1 MIIPTKTKIMI
12 VPDFGVSADDKA
24 MVTLREAI
32 ENRGDYVVKIVD
44 LPAVVR
50 DEHAGEELTE
60 SKVIELAARKLEQLS
75 TGSGLKWDGSDDVYD
90 HQAETKTRAIK
101 LSLSGN
107 SIMSKPQ
114 NVEEITVSDIKEE
127 DYDIDSLLND
137 FSDRINEECTDYE
150 WGTPTAVIVFGKSA
164 MLAGG
169 LGQKDILFI
178 NPAYDSEWPWKKLY
192 YADQKLAG
200 QYHGDKHEY
209 ERMFM
214 ETVLLEGTE
223 RTHPWCYSRR
233 YGVITGADYSGEFWD
248 RYPRMAEMNRDL
260 DGNTE
265 GLAKFICEFA
275 DDELTFPLEEVYEA
289 IKNLPGRDR
298 RDINSLNTIC
308 DFIEPVKFSNIT
320 ILGIRFGTPMANG
333 QSCYKLKVAELNYTL
348 PLESIHVR
356 SNLNAL
362 RDAIVRAGESL
373 KKVELEHK
381 RILIVPDYFT
391 PYNSP
396 NVKELYDRL
405 KHQGYYVAVYV
416 AGNTLEKSRQGL
428 ERRCKVKPFDLIVT
442 LETGC
447 LLATRVNNCTRI
459 FINPDWSA
467 WEWMKLRIG
476 EDKERMECRGIDN
489 SGPFFSYYLNR
500 EEIAMA
506 RQMAERANI
515 RCGDNPIYGWF
526 TVDAVEPHL
535 PEEHLKRFDTSAYIP
550 DLSLDTEEGIDILAT
565 QINNILTVEDNE

>member
-1 MIIPTKTKIMI
+1 MIISAKTTIII

-24 MVTLREAI
+24 MVALREAI

-50 DEHAGEELTE
+50 EEHAGEELTE

-75 TGSGLKWDGSDDVYD
+75 ACSGLKWDGSD
-90 HQAETKTRAIK
+90 
-101 LSLSGN
+101 
-107 SIMSKPQ
+107 
-114 NVEEITVSDIKEE
+114 
-127 DYDIDSLLND
+127 
-137 FSDRINEECTDYE
+137 YE
-150 WGTPTAVIVFGKSA
+150 WGAPTAIIVFGKSA

-169 LGQKDILFI
+169 LGQKNILFI
-178 NPAYDSEWPWKKLY
+178 NPEYDSEWPWKKLY

-200 QYHGDKHEY
+200 QYHRDKHEY
-209 ERMFM
+209 ERQFM
-214 ETVLLEGTE
+214 ETVLWEGTE
-223 RTHPWCYSRR
+223 CTRPWCYSRR
-233 YGVITGADYSGEFWD
+233 YGLIANKDYIGEFWN
-248 RYPRMAEMNRDL
+248 RYPCMAEVNRDL

-265 GLAKFICEFA
+265 GLAKFICGFA

-289 IKNLPGRDR
+289 IKNLPGRD
-298 RDINSLNTIC
+298 IPSLNKMC

-320 ILGIRFGTPMANG
+320 VLGIRFGTPMANG
-333 QSCYKLKVAELNYTL
+333 QSCFKLKVAGLDYSI

-356 SNLNAL
+356 NDLNAL
-362 RDAIVRAGESL
+362 RDAIILAGESL
-373 KKVELEHK
+373 KKVEPEHK

-396 NVKELYDRL
+396 NVKELYDGL
-405 KHQGYYVAVYV
+405 KHRGYYVAVYV

-447 LLATRVNNCTRI
+447 LLATRGHNCTRI
-459 FINPDWSA
+459 FVNPDWSA
-467 WEWMKLRIG
+467 WEWMKLRLG
-476 EDKERMECRGIDN
+476 EDKRRLQCRGIDN
-489 SGPFFSYYLNR
+489 SGPFFSYYLNP

-515 RCGDNPIYGWF
+515 RRGDKPIYGWF
-526 TVDAVEPHL
+526 TVDAVESHL
-535 PEEHLKRFDTSAYIP
+535 PEEHLKRFNTCAYIP
-550 DLSLDTEEGIDILAT
+550 DLRLDTEEGIDILAT
-565 QINNILTVEDNE
+565 QINNLLTVDDNE